1 MSNKHFFS
9 MALIVFYFYT
19 IVELTYI
26 LGYSWGTAHETTAY
40 CMYILATYS
49 SCEGGLYDAGSSV

>member
-1 MSNKHFFS
+1 